1 MSPSDRKRAQREA
14 CKIAQWYPWLSFL
27 EREGVPLRDALHT
40 ARSNCQTEHMRASR
54 VDWIAERARA
64 LSSLGSGPSRARL
77 LVLIDTSRTAIGGQM
92 RARVWSACRG
102 EDRPRT
108 PAPMSLEVHRG
119 EVRVPLGAAADGGL
133 LAERALAWREAK
145 VDDNDGGGAR

>member
-1 MSPSDRKRAQREA
+1 MNASDGKRAQREA
-14 CKIAQWYPWLSFL
+14 RKIAQWYPWLSFL

-108 PAPMSLEVHRG
+108 PAPLEVHRA
-119 EVRVPLGAAADGGL
+119 EVRVRLGSATDGGL
-133 LAERALAWREAK
+133 LAERALAWREATI
-145 VDDNDGGGAR
+145 DDNDGGAR